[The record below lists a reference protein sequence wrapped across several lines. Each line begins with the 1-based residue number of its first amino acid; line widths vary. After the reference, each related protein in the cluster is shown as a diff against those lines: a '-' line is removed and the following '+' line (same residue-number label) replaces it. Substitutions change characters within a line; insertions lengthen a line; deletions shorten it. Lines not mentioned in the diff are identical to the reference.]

1 MLKIWVFFHIHD
13 SDSLFAL
20 THFLVTYPDLM
31 NDFRDAL
38 SFVLVEVALVSISR
52 VENGKLLHSLS
63 VLNQVIDTFHHREGI
78 FFEFRQLKLGFIHL
92 VQSVSG
98 NNFFMT
104 VEIDSE
110 WNIKD
115 ISPIFNKPFRSL
127 YVLVFNKISFLL
139 SSHNH
144 SQKYFIEDKPILIVL
159 PQWCH

>member
-1 MLKIWVFFHIHD
+1 VLKIWVFFHIHC

-20 THFLVTYPDLM
+20 THFLVSDPNLM

-38 SFVLVEVALVSISR
+38 SFVLLVEVGLVSISR

-78 FFEFRQLKLGFIHL
+78 FFEPRQLKLGLINL

-104 VEIDSE
+104 MEIDSE

-127 YVLVFNKISFLL
+127 YVLIFNKISFLL

-144 SQKYFIEDKPILIVL
+144 S
-159 PQWCH
+159 